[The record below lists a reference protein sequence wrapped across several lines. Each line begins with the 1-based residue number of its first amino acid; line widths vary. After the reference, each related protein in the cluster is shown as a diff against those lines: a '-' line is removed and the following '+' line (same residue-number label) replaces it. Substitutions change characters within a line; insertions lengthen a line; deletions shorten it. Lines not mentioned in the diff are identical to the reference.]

1 MQKQRNKKVQI
12 FNQKH
17 GLTPFWEKTKMNMAT
32 MKNQYF
38 CCIKGLLFYLEHPEM
53 LKDLCPVS
61 VFSLNFSSAG
71 TV

>member
-1 MQKQRNKKVQI
+1 
-12 FNQKH
+12 
-17 GLTPFWEKTKMNMAT
+17 MNVAT